1 MPRGVALLLVLI
13 AGWVP
18 PAAHTVNGV
27 ETAGA
32 GAASVAAPRGSGA
45 RTLQAAALPIDSGPP
60 RVAGR
65 SAGGMLG
72 PHVAPASPA
81 AGGSSSR
88 PSAPPGRRDWLE
100 TDGGEVRT
108 PVGIYRDCHGDQP
121 LTHATAAID
130 VCITDRTYFVGH
142 NPGVFTALLLLD
154 VGSILVWF
162 DHAGGAHRLRVVA
175 VRVWRGSDFPPVVA
189 RGIVAQFQTCIDVG
203 GSFRRILDAVPG

>member
-13 AGWVP
+13 VGGAP
-18 PAAHTVNGV
+18 PAAHTVD
-27 ETAGA
+27 GA
-32 GAASVAAPRGSGA
+32 GTARAEPASIAVPHSSGA
-45 RTLQAAALPIDSGPP
+45 PTVHAAVLLIDGGPP

-65 SAGGMLG
+65 SAGGVLG
-72 PHVAPASPA
+72 PHVPPASPA
-81 AGGSSSR
+81 DGGSLSR

-108 PVGIYRDCHGDQP
+108 PVGVYRDCHGDQQ
-121 LTHATAAID
+121 LTHAMAAID

-142 NPGVFTALLLLD
+142 NPGVFTPLLLLD